1 MPYIYPNFTDM
12 STPKKVILVLVLALV
27 AFVLYTFYSTGF
39 FRTIE
44 NRFDGEVI
52 KEIALKGA
60 EDITISYTDS
70 FALISATARLQ
81 FPPTEQE
88 HGGLYLMKLKSG
100 NFVVKHLTADFPL
113 PFAPHG
119 ISMLKTD
126 STYTIAVVNH
136 TEEGHTIEFFSL
148 YDEALT
154 HIRTQ
159 KSTSLIS
166 PNDIVLLDEKRF
178 YVTND
183 HGYEHGIGRLVEE
196 YGNLAISNVVYFNG
210 QEYSEAAGGVSFA
223 NGINIDRERNLVFV
237 ASPRRFLVKV
247 YQPKEDGSLEFV
259 EDIPCGTGVDNIE
272 FDQEGN
278 LWIGCHP
285 NLLRFTAY
293 AKGKKETSPSELLKI
308 TYREKGDY
316 TVESVYTN
324 DGSQLSAS
332 TVAAPFGDLILVG
345 TVQDNKM
352 LILRN

>member
-1 MPYIYPNFTDM
+1 M
-12 STPKKVILVLVLALV
+12 STTKKVILVIVLVLV
-27 AFVLYTFYSTGF
+27 AFVLYTFVSTGF
-39 FRTIE
+39 FRTVE

-52 KEIALKGA
+52 KEIGLKGA
-60 EDITISYTDS
+60 EDITVSVEDS

-81 FPPTEQE
+81 FPPIGQE
-88 HGGLYLMKLKSG
+88 HGGLYLMELKSG

-126 STYTIAVVNH
+126 STYTVAVVNH

-148 YDEALT
+148 YEETLT

-196 YGNLAISNVVYFNG
+196 YGNLAISNVVYFDG
-210 QEYSEAAGGVSFA
+210 QDYTEAASGVCFA
-223 NGINIDRERNLVFV
+223 NGINIDTERNLVFV

-247 YQPKEDGSLEFV
+247 YEPKEDGSLEFV

-272 FDQEGN
+272 FDEEGN
-278 LWIGCHP
+278 LWLGCHP
-285 NLLRFTAY
+285 DLLHFSAY
-293 AKGKKETSPSELLKI
+293 AKQKKEYSPSELIKVS
-308 TYREKGDY
+308 YRGAGDY
-316 TVESVYTN
+316 TVESIYTN
-324 DGSQLSAS
+324 DGTELSATS
-332 TVAAPFGDLILVG
+332 VAAPYGNLIFAG
-345 TVQDNKM
+345 TVADEKM
-352 LILRN
+352 LVLETAK

>member
-1 MPYIYPNFTDM
+1 MPLA
-12 STPKKVILVLVLALV
+12 KKALLLVLILLAG
-27 AFVLYTFYSTGF
+27 FVLYTFISTGF
-39 FRTIE
+39 FRTVE
-44 NRFDGEVI
+44 NSFEGEVI

-70 FALISATARLQ
+70 FALISATAKLQ
-81 FPPTEQE
+81 FPPIGQE
-88 HGGLYLMKLKSG
+88 HGGLYLMELKSG
-100 NFVVKHLTADFPL
+100 DFVVKHLTADFAL

-119 ISMLKTD
+119 ISMLKTN
-126 STYTIAVVNH
+126 STYTVAVVNH
-136 TEEGHTIEFFSL
+136 TVEGHTIEFFSL
-148 YDEALT
+148 YDEKLT

-183 HGYEHGIGRLVEE
+183 HGYEHGTGRLVEE
-196 YGNLAISNVVYFNG
+196 YGNLAISNVVYFDG
-210 QEYSEAAGGVSFA
+210 QDYSEAAGGISFA

-247 YQPKEDGSLEFV
+247 YESNDDGTLAFI

-272 FDQEGN
+272 FDTEGN

-293 AKGKKETSPSELLKI
+293 AKGKKETTPSELLRI
-308 TYREKGDY
+308 TYRSKGDFS
-316 TVESVYTN
+316 VESVYTN
-324 DGSQLSAS
+324 DGSTLSGS
-332 TVAAPFGDLILVG
+332 TVAAPFGDLLLVG
-345 TVQDNKM
+345 TVKDDKM
-352 LILRN
+352 LILRL

>member
-1 MPYIYPNFTDM
+1 MI
-12 STPKKVILVLVLALV
+12 KKNLLFLILLLIAL
-27 AFVLYTFYSTGF
+27 VLYTFYSTGF
-39 FRTIE
+39 FRTVE

-88 HGGLYLMKLKSG
+88 HGGLYLMELKSG

-119 ISMLKTD
+119 ISLLKID
-126 STYTIAVVNH
+126 STYTVAVVNH
-136 TEEGHTIEFFSL
+136 TSDGHTVEVFSL
-148 YDEALT
+148 YQETLT

-223 NGINIDRERNLVFV
+223 NGINIDTERNLVFV

-247 YQPKEDGSLEFV
+247 YEPKEDGSLEFI

-272 FDQEGN
+272 FDKEGN

-285 NLLRFTAY
+285 DLLHFASY
-293 AKGKKETSPSELLKI
+293 AKQKKKTSPSELLKI

-324 DGSQLSAS
+324 DGSELSATS
-332 TVAAPFGDLILVG
+332 VAASYGNLIFAGTVADDKL
-345 TVQDNKM
+345 
-352 LILRN
+352 LILRQTK

>member
-1 MPYIYPNFTDM
+1 MI
-12 STPKKVILVLVLALV
+12 KKVLLIVLLLVV

-39 FRTIE
+39 FRTVE
-44 NRFDGEVI
+44 NRFDGKVL
-52 KEIALKGA
+52 KEIGLKGA

-88 HGGLYLMKLKSG
+88 HGGLYFMELKSG
-100 NFVVKHLTADFPL
+100 NFVIKHLTADFPL

-126 STYTIAVVNH
+126 STYAVAVVNH
-136 TEEGHTIEFFSL
+136 TTEGHTIEFFSL
-148 YDEALT
+148 YNETLT
-154 HIRTQ
+154 HLRTQ

-166 PNDIVLLDEKRF
+166 PNDIVLIDENRF

-210 QEYSEAAGGVSFA
+210 QDYSEAAGGISFA
-223 NGINIDRERNLVFV
+223 NGINFDRERKLVFV

-247 YQPKEDGSLEFV
+247 FEPQNDGTLQFV

-285 NLLRFTAY
+285 DLLHFSAY
-293 AKGKKETSPSELLKI
+293 AKQKKETSPSEILMI
-308 TYREKGDY
+308 GYRSKGDFS
-316 TVESVYTN
+316 VESIYEN
-324 DGSQLSAS
+324 DGSELSATS
-332 TVAAPFGDLILVG
+332 VAARFDNLIFTG
-345 TVQDNKM
+345 TVKDDKM
-352 LILRN
+352 LILQQNETE